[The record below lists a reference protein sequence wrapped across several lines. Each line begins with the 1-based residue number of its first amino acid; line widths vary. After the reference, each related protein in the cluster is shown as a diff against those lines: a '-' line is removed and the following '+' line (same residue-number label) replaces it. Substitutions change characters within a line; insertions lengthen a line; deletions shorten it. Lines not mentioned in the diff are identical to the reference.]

1 MCNNAAIGRQTVR
14 PGDLI
19 PVYSKAGSRL
29 ANWGI
34 GRAHNSRVESF
45 LKTWRNYDRIYCKLT
60 EFYESDVLFR
70 VEDLK
75 HIPIAGMFDGVNF
88 TLMTRS
94 ALGIVLPYHKRMP
107 VILAEPEEFLISGRI
122 IEIDYNRLRYAA

>member
-1 MCNNAAIGRQTVR
+1 MCANAKIGNQTVK
-14 PGDLI
+14 PGLFMPIYTRYGTDL
-19 PVYSKAGSRL
+19 KH
-29 ANWGI
+29 WGM
-34 GRAHNSRVESF
+34 GDVHNSRIES
-45 LKTWRNYDRIYCKLT
+45 LKTTWRNYDRIYCKLT
-60 EFYESDVLFR
+60 EFYESDVLFK